1 MYSPQA
7 LHRLRLLGSVATENR
22 FLQIWQLWQRA
33 RMSWTLSQAGNYVFA
48 QLDWVYNQHEEDIIV
63 LGDEGSNAF
72 L

>member
-1 MYSPQA
+1 
-7 LHRLRLLGSVATENR
+7 
-22 FLQIWQLWQRA
+22 
-33 RMSWTLSQAGNYVFA
+33 MSWTLSQAGNYVFA